1 MQVRLF
7 GELEAEHAGVPVPV
21 RGAKQRA
28 LLALLALR
36 PGQPVSAD
44 RLIDVLWGDGQAAN
58 PANALQ
64 AQIGQLRRTLGPAA
78 ILTTEAGYALDAG
91 PEDVDVVRFEQLVA
105 QGRRLAEAGQPADA
119 SAALGEALGLR
130 RGEPL
135 ADFTYAGF
143 FDAERARLDELTLVA
158 IETRARADLAL
169 GRHGELA
176 AELEPWCRAHP
187 LRERLW
193 ELLILALYRAG
204 RQAEAL
210 AAYTGVRDRLAGE
223 LGIDP
228 SPSLRDLQA
237 RILAQDPSLSPEP
250 VPPEPLPPEP
260 LPPAPGSPGPAA
272 LLETKFYVPRSR
284 RGLVPRPRLSQ
295 RLDRGSA
302 LKLVLVSAPAGFG
315 KTTLLTEWLAA
326 GPAAPTDQRLAAWL
340 SLDRSDND
348 PASFWTYVI
357 AALRTVAPGV
367 GDSALALLQAP
378 RPSPIETVLTVLLN
392 DLGATAG
399 DLVLVLDDYHV
410 IDASDVQDG
419 MAFLLDHLPPW
430 LHVVIASRADP
441 ALPLAR
447 WRARGELVEIRAA
460 ELRFTADEAAA
471 YLNEIMG
478 LQLTARDVAAL
489 EGRTEGWI
497 AALQLAA
504 LSMQGRDD
512 VAGFIAGFAGDDR
525 YVVDYLAE
533 EVLQR
538 QPDHV
543 QAFLLQTSI
552 LDRLSGPLCDAVTGQ
567 GGGKA
572 MLEAL
577 DRGNLFLVPLDDR
590 RQWYRYHHLFADVL
604 QARLLDEQPGQV
616 PGLHRRASVWYE
628 QNGEPPMA
636 IGHALAARDFDQ
648 AADLIERAI
657 PAMRIT
663 RQETTVHGWL
673 KALPDEVV
681 RVRPMLSFAVA
692 GALLTGGEPE
702 EVEVRLRDAGR
713 WLQEAAATGEG
724 SLARPGEMVVAD
736 EEEYRRLPGAIELY
750 RSALALVRGDVP
762 GTVRHAQR
770 TLDLALTE
778 DHGVRAGAAGFLG
791 LAFWT
796 SGDLEAAHPAWAQ
809 CAAGLRRSGQIAD
822 IFGCAIAM
830 ADIRLVQ
837 GRLGEAMRTYDQALQ
852 RASVQDGPVLR
863 GTADMYVGMSEVHR
877 ERGDLQAATQQLLR
891 SQELGEYNGLPQN
904 PYRWRVAM
912 ARIRQAEGDLGG
924 ALDLLDEAERLYVGD
939 FFPNVR
945 PVPALKARV
954 WIAQGRLGEA
964 LGWAHEQGLSADD
977 DLSYLREFEHITLA
991 RMLLARSRGEPV
1003 HQVTRLL
1010 ERLLLAAEEGG
1021 RTGHVIEILVL
1032 QALALQAPGPIPA
1045 ALTCLERALTLA
1057 EPEGYVRV
1065 FVDEGPPI
1073 GSLLRAAEKQG
1084 TTRDYVR
1091 RLLAAV
1097 SQTRQDS
1104 PGRQALIDPLSERE
1118 LDVLRL
1124 LGTELDGPAIAREL
1138 MVSLNTVRTHTKN
1151 IYTKLAVTNRR
1162 AAVRRAAEL
1171 DLPRTRNRQP

>member
-7 GELEAEHAGVPVPV
+7 GELEAVAAGVPVPV

-91 PEDVDVVRFEQLVA
+91 PEDVDAVRFEQLVA

-158 IETRARADLAL
+158 IETRAGADLAL

-176 AELEPWCRAHP
+176 AELEAWCRAHP

-193 ELLILALYRAG
+193 ELLILALYQAG

-210 AAYTGVRDRLAGE
+210 AAYTDVRDRLAGE

-228 SPSLRDLQA
+228 GPSLRDLQA

-250 VPPEPLPPEP
+250 VPPEPRPSEP
-260 LPPAPGSPGPAA
+260 LPPAPGSPGPAP
-272 LLETKFYVPRSR
+272 LLDTKFYIPRSR
-284 RGLVPRPRLSQ
+284 RDLVPRPRLSQ

-315 KTTLLTEWLAA
+315 KTTLLTQWLAA
-326 GPAAPTDQRLAAWL
+326 GPAAPGDQRRAAWL
-340 SLDRSDND
+340 SLDRADND
-348 PASFWTYVI
+348 PVSFWAYVI
-357 AALRTVAPGV
+357 AALRTAAPGA
-367 GDSALALLQAP
+367 GEGALALLRAP
-378 RPSPIETVLTVLLN
+378 RPPPVETVLTVLLN

-399 DLVLVLDDYHV
+399 DIVLVLDDYHV
-410 IDASDVQDG
+410 IDAGEVQDQ
-419 MAFLLDHLPPW
+419 MAFLLDHLPPQ
-430 LHVVIASRADP
+430 LHVVIAGRADP

-447 WRARGELVEIRAA
+447 WRARGELAEIRAA
-460 ELRFTADEAAA
+460 GLRFTPGEAAA
-471 YLNEIMG
+471 YLTEMMG
-478 LQLTARDVAAL
+478 LRLTARDVAAL

-504 LSMQGRDD
+504 LSMQGRED

-533 EVLQR
+533 EVLAR

-543 QAFLLQTSI
+543 QAFLLQTCI
-552 LDRLSGPLCDAVTGQ
+552 LGRLSGPLCDAVTGQ
-567 GGGKA
+567 GGGQA
-572 MLEAL
+572 MLAAL

-590 RQWYRYHHLFADVL
+590 RRWYRYHHLFADVL
-604 QARLLDEQPGQV
+604 QVRLLDEQPGQV
-616 PGLHRRASVWYE
+616 PGLHKRASAWYE

-636 IGHALAARDFDQ
+636 IGHALAARDFGR
-648 AADLIERAI
+648 AADLVERAI
-657 PAMRIT
+657 PVMRKT
-663 RQETTVHGWL
+663 RQEATVHGWL

-702 EVEVRLRDAGR
+702 EVEVRLRDAER

-724 SLARPGEMVVAD
+724 SPARPGEMVVAD

-762 GTVRHAQR
+762 GTVRHARR
-770 TLDLALTE
+770 TLDRALTE

-837 GRLGEAMRTYDQALQ
+837 GRLGEAMRTYEQALQ

-891 SQELGEYNGLPQN
+891 SQELGEHNGLPQN

-924 ALDLLDEAERLYVGD
+924 ALDLLNEAERLYVGD

-945 PVPALKARV
+945 PVPALKAQV

-964 LGWAHEQGLSADD
+964 LGWAHEQGLSADN

-1003 HQVTRLL
+1003 HQLTRLL

-1021 RTGHVIEILVL
+1021 RTGRVIEILVL
-1032 QALALQAPGPIPA
+1032 QALALQAPGHIPA

-1084 TTRDYVR
+1084 TTRNYVR

-1104 PGRQALIDPLSERE
+1104 PVRQALIDPLSERE

-1151 IYTKLAVTNRR
+1151 IYTKLAVTSRR

-1171 DLPRTRNRQP
+1171 DLPRTRNR